1 MEPYKIILSNDKTPG
16 LLSEVINIKSD
27 SKSFL
32 GLKRIPKGNYK
43 IKANIIDSGKL
54 ILGRQ
59 DKEEFFQFIYKGV
72 QGNPIDIEF
81 DNNTETIMLLYN
93 PAQVKD
99 CLPDTFKE
107 NNVSPTSVKVEI
119 LLYKKNSNMNFFK
132 KMSQNYKLP
141 IALLKI

>member
-32 GLKRIPKGNYK
+32 GLKRIPKGSYK

-119 LLYKKNSNMNFFK
+119 LLYKKK
-132 KMSQNYKLP
+132 
-141 IALLKI
+141 